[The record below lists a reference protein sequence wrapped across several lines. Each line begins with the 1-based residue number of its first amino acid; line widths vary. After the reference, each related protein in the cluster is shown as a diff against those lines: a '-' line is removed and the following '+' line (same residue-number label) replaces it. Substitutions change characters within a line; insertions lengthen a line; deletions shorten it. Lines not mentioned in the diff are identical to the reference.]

1 MKNILLLIAL
11 VCSISAFGQNTIPYP
26 GAQTGQMPNLSSSR
40 TNATLDT
47 ANASTLY
54 LTTGK
59 FSTAGVPALYPLI
72 GGGSISFTNIYLKA
86 STTSTATP
94 TVVSTLQRSYSGATG
109 TWGDVPGATVF
120 TVTPTSATVP
130 LVRTWD
136 VTYNLG
142 LYYRTQNVVTVDTA
156 SMKAFYFQNNTRG
169 GQ

>member
-11 VCSISAFGQNTIPYP
+11 VFSISVYGQNSNPYP
-26 GAQTGQMPNLSSSR
+26 GAQTGQMLNLSSSR

-47 ANASTLY
+47 VTASTLY

-59 FSTAGVPALYPLI
+59 FSAAGVPALWPLI
-72 GGGSISFTNIYLKA
+72 GGGKISFTSIYLKA

-94 TVVSTLQRSYSGATG
+94 TVVSTLQRSTTGATG

-120 TVTPTSATVP
+120 TVTPTSATTP
-130 LVRTWD
+130 QVRTVD

-142 LYYRTQNVVTVDTA
+142 LYYRWQHVVTVDTA
-156 SMKAFYFQNNTRG
+156 SLKSNYFMNNILA